1 MTAYFANAA
10 FWFGKA
16 AALFDPSLQQILGM
30 MHTEDQGFR

>member
-16 AALFDPSLQQILGM
+16 AALFDPSLQQMLGM
-30 MHTEDQGFR
+30 MHIKDRDFG